1 WVTAKY
7 AQAMRS
13 RSRFSLR
20 FRLRRKNGDVVWVA
34 QEGKC
39 EFDRQGRPIR
49 MSGTLRDITRA
60 KKAEDAL
67 IEAEEKYR
75 IIA

>member
-1 WVTAKY
+1 
-7 AQAMRS
+7 
-13 RSRFSLR
+13 
-20 FRLRRKNGDVVWVA
+20 
-34 QEGKC
+34 
-39 EFDRQGRPIR
+39 

-75 IIA
+75 IIAETAIDAILSVDTAGAIAFANPAAEKVFGYPRGKLTSMRLWDLLPQEVA